1 MKEINAIVKRLKYPV
16 ATIVLVTACY
26 ICLTA
31 KETFSMGTKNYTRDE
46 LQKMVV
52 SAAVSYYYNNYYSDY
67 EEYLLDSDIVY
78 PYIGGKNDVSSENK
92 NKCIL
97 DYQNKTGCVSAD
109 NYYPLISTTFYR
121 NLKITPEEVSRS
133 NMYNTDCTGFTYL
146 VYNNVLGYDLSE
158 FYAMA
163 TSANVVRIN
172 SSGTPEKTKAVTSK
186 KDYFDTVNK
195 FGRAWNSTGNLG
207 RIANCLATNAGNRNA
222 CIFSDVLSSNDM
234 KKYAT
239 GGTNFKE
246 GVIYTDPDNKS
257 ELIFNYNFTN
267 LDYQKET
274 NYTAYKVEWEK
285 IEKYFKADSSD
296 FIMQAGDM
304 LRLAYR
310 SNGHVMV
317 YVGKVFN
324 SNDTGLIHSTG
335 TDGNSDDF
343 SVRYESNIYKYLN
356 DKMSYLKNNGDK
368 NRIISISVFR
378 PINKYCDKTICTK
391 ENIAS
396 NITPNDKARVT
407 FSGTRVEQY
416 IAKDGRGI
424 SSYNSV
430 DIGDTITYGL
440 SLEDKRKYGYCSN
453 SSKTKKDC
461 ACTEENPNCGLKWV
475 ETGNSYDEGPSGK
488 KKYTIKFTS
497 PKGTTLKECPKAFSK
512 TTNSDNSVSC
522 VYTGTGWN
530 YPQFNVNIDSSAPSK
545 IEPGKFEV
553 TYNGSTLELKTIE
566 LNVNRTINFNDIS
579 NLNEKINEFKNKNY
593 TYSTRNQISDKN
605 SMNKVTT
612 FSSLDFIKYIY
623 WKNFKIDLTNLT
635 GQKIVDSLFYSYSK
649 SSTQKYNTKNYTYK
663 YSAFFKKNGTD
674 DAISKMLVD
683 GMYGGKK
690 LIGNED
696 GKRIKYIHHR
706 YFEIGDIIVV
716 SDKINDNFSHSGVG
730 NSLNFSLTTINP
742 NTDFKYYMVTDFD
755 KNGYPTL
762 INFSENGVESCD
774 KTLKTFSGEG
784 NYLMNNGKNYLC
796 SYRVIKHLLYSSNL
810 FAVLRPSKVYK
821 DAEYE
826 VVLHYDQ
833 KPTTEE
839 TPRTNLKYNTKYPE
853 PTISK
858 TGYKFDGWYTELSVN
873 DKGEYVYNKKA
884 TKVNLH
890 TDHEVWAKFSPIE
903 YNLTIKPNG
912 GTFSGAT
919 SVKVAY
925 KKEYTLPTITRE
937 GYTFV
942 KWQVSGK
949 DSSINGNILTMGNED
964 ATATAVWKE
973 NDHLIFDSSLSVDKN
988 NKIIYHIKA
997 SSLMSDILNKT
1008 STNGTVVLYDNK
1020 NNIIKEN
1027 HLAATGYIMSFKFVS
1042 QTINYKVAVKGDVTG
1057 DGYVKVNDV
1066 MKIANYL
1073 LENKGLTG
1081 EYLIAAD
1088 INSDNK
1094 VKMNDLMKLAT
1105 TMINGGNL

>member
-16 ATIVLVTACY
+16 ATILLVTACY

-31 KETFSMGTKNYTRDE
+31 KETFSAATKNYTREE

-52 SAAVSYYYNNYYSDY
+52 SAAISYYYNNYYSDY
-67 EEYLLDSDIVY
+67 EQYLLDSDIVY
-78 PYIGGKNDVSSENK
+78 PYIGGNDVSDK
-92 NKCIL
+92 GANKCIL

-109 NYYPLISTTFYR
+109 NYYPLVSTTFYR

-163 TSANVVRIN
+163 TTANVVRIN
-172 SSGTPEKTKAVTSK
+172 SSGKPEKTKAVTSME
-186 KDYFDTVNK
+186 DYFDTANK
-195 FGRAWNSTGNLG
+195 FGRIWNSTGNLG
-207 RIANCLATNAGNRNA
+207 RISNCLVENNGNRNA
-222 CIFSDVLSSNDM
+222 CIFSSVLSDADM
-234 KKYAT
+234 KKYNT
-239 GGTNFKE
+239 GGEYSKT
-246 GVIYTDPDNKS
+246 GVSYVDTSNKS
-257 ELIFNYNFTN
+257 ELIYNYNFKN
-267 LDYQKET
+267 LTYEDAS
-274 NYTAYKVEWEK
+274 NYSNYKAEWDNIK
-285 IEKYFKADSSD
+285 KYFTTGNSE

-304 LRLAYR
+304 LRLAYT
-310 SNGHVMV
+310 SNGHVMI
-317 YVGKVFN
+317 YVGKAFN

-335 TDGNSDDF
+335 TDRSYDKF
-343 SVRYESNIYKYLN
+343 SVRYESSISDFLDNKIKYLKDN
-356 DKMSYLKNNGDK
+356 KKDKE
-368 NRIISISVFR
+368 RIISISVLR
-378 PINKYCDKTICTK
+378 PINKYCNKTTCTN
-391 ENIAS
+391 ENITS
-396 NITPNDKARVT
+396 NDEARVA

-416 IAKDGRGI
+416 ITKDGRSI

-453 SSKTKKDC
+453 SSKTKSEC
-461 ACTEENPNCGLKWV
+461 VCTEENQNCGLKWV
-475 ETGNSYDEGPSGK
+475 ETGNIYDDGPSGK
-488 KKYTIKFTS
+488 KEYTIKFTS
-497 PKGTTLKECPKAFSK
+497 PKGATLKECPKSFSK
-512 TTNSDNSVSC
+512 KTNQDNSVSC
-522 VYTGTGWN
+522 VYTGTDWN

-566 LNVNRTINFNDIS
+566 LNVNRTINSNDIS
-579 NLNEKINEFKNKNY
+579 KLNEKINEFKNKNY
-593 TYSTRNQISDKN
+593 TYSTSSQITNAD
-605 SMNKVTT
+605 SMKTET
-612 FSSLDFIKYIY
+612 SFSSLDFIKYIY
-623 WKNFKIDLTNLT
+623 WNNFKIDLTYLT
-635 GQKIVDSLFYSYSK
+635 GQKIVDSLFYSYSE
-649 SSTQKYNTKNYTYK
+649 SPTQTYNHKNYTYQ
-663 YSAFFKKNGTD
+663 YSAFFKKSGTD
-674 DAISKMLVD
+674 SDISKMLVD

-690 LIGNED
+690 LIGNEN
-696 GKRIKYIHHR
+696 GKRIKYIHNR

-716 SDKINDNFSHSGVG
+716 SDKLNNNFSHGG
-730 NSLNFSLTTINP
+730 IGDSLNFSLTTINP
-742 NTDFKYYMVTDFD
+742 NSDFKYYIVSDFD
-755 KNGYPTL
+755 DNGYPTL
-762 INFSENGVESCD
+762 INFSDKGVESCD
-774 KTLKTFSGEG
+774 KTSKEFKTGE
-784 NYLMNNGKNYLC
+784 NYLMNNGYSYMC
-796 SYRVIKHLLYSSNL
+796 SFRVIKHLLYSSNL
-810 FAVLRPSKVYK
+810 FAVLRPSKVYNNVQ
-821 DAEYE
+821 YE

-839 TPRTNLKYNTKYPE
+839 TPRTNLQYNDKYPN

-858 TGYKFDGWYTELSVN
+858 TGYKFDGWYAELSSN
-873 DKGEYVYNKKA
+873 DKGDYVYNKKV
-884 TKVNLH
+884 TNVNLH

-903 YNLTIKPNG
+903 YNLTIKPDG
-912 GTFSGAT
+912 GTFSGPT
-919 SVKVAY
+919 SVKVTY
-925 KKEYTLPTITRE
+925 KKEYTLPTVTRE

-942 KWQVSGK
+942 RWQISGK
-949 DSSINGNILTMGNED
+949 DSSINGNILTMGSED
-964 ATATAVWKE
+964 VTVTAVWKE
-973 NDHLIFDSSLSVDKN
+973 NNRLAFDSSLSVDKN
-988 NKIIYHIKA
+988 SKIIYHIKS
-997 SSLMSDILNKT
+997 SSLMSDILNKI

-1027 HLAATGYIMSFKFVS
+1027 HLVATGYIMSFKFAD

-1105 TMINGGNL
+1105 TMINGGSL